1 MYIYLSGCFILFY
14 FGESFL
20 SQIILPSAMLNSPI
34 IVLCNSAT
42 AGPKPGMKKEEGLKK
57 KYTGKKI
64 KSRFFLIDL
73 RLFSDI

>member
-1 MYIYLSGCFILFY
+1 MYIYLIGCFISFY

-20 SQIILPSAMLNSPI
+20 SQVILPSAMLNSMPI

-57 KYTGKKI
+57 TILEKNQ
-64 KSRFFLIDL
+64 KSVFFKLT
-73 RLFSDI
+73 

>member
-1 MYIYLSGCFILFY
+1 MYIYLNGCFILIY
-14 FGESFL
+14 FGERFF
-20 SQIILPSAMLNSPI
+20 SQVILPSAMLNSSI

-57 KYTGKKI
+57 IIVEKI
-64 KSRFFLIDL
+64 KSWFFLIDL